1 MTLDIQFYSMLASA
15 ATGLWLGASF
25 DTYRRFTGSSR
36 RFRWSLVFNDI
47 FFWLLQG
54 LIFFYVLLKV
64 NEGEVRFYLFLA
76 LLLGYSVYRS
86 LFENIYLKILEQA
99 IRIISGT
106 YRLIVKTILVLFIN
120 PLKWLLKVLL
130 ALSMILLTT
139 IWRIVYY
146 ILWIF
151 LVPFRWLGK
160 KYVQQYGIPFHSL
173 FNKAGSMINKISELW
188 KGLFKK

>member
-25 DTYRRFTGSSR
+25 DTYRRFTGSSG

-47 FFWLLQG
+47 FFWPPQG
-54 LIFFYVLLKV
+54 LVFFYVLLKV

-86 LFENIYLKILEQA
+86 LFEKMYMKILEHA

-160 KYVQQYGIPFHSL
+160 KYVQHYGIPFQSL
-173 FNKAGSMINKISELW
+173 FNKAGKMISKTSELW
-188 KGLFKK
+188 KSLFKK